1 MTNDQYHVNELM
13 AIVLSRDL
21 KDGELGEMGAY
32 SEIPMAACKLA
43 RLLHAPNL
51 NWWCSTTSYLNPT
64 GPLYHSS
71 TDYRNIIG
79 AEAVLHMNEALFY
92 AVPHYD
98 FFFLGG
104 MQVDRFGNVNLTVIG
119 DWKNPKLRGPGCA
132 ALPGVT
138 VLPIRSYIYMNKH
151 DNRSFVEK
159 LDFVSGVGYLS
170 GGNSR
175 VEAGLPEGGGPCL
188 VVSPLAV
195 MDFEDK
201 SKRMRLKSL
210 HPGISVEEV
219 IQNTGFD
226 LVIPES
232 LPETIT
238 PTEEEIAILREEVDP
253 YGILRNEDEGAGQWP
268 VPPL

>member
-1 MTNDQYHVNELM
+1 MTSNSYHIDEFM
-13 AIVLSRDL
+13 AIILSRDL
-21 KDGELGEMGAY
+21 MDGELGEMGAY

-51 NWWCSTTSYLNPT
+51 NWWCSATSYLNPT
-64 GPLYHSS
+64 GPLHHSS
-71 TDYRNIIG
+71 TDHRNIMG

-119 DWKNPKLRGPGCA
+119 DWKKPKLRGPGCA

-138 VLPIRSYIYMNKH
+138 ALPIRSYIYMNRH
-151 DNRSFVEK
+151 DTRSFVEE

-170 GGNSR
+170 GGDSR
-175 VEAGLPEGGGPCL
+175 REIGLPEGGGPCL

-201 SKRMRLKSL
+201 TKRMRVKSL
-210 HPGISVEEV
+210 HPGISMEEV
-219 IQNTGFD
+219 TQNTGFE
-226 LVIPES
+226 LV
-232 LPETIT
+232 LPETISET
-238 PTEEEIAILREEVDP
+238 PCPKEEEIRVLRKEVDP
-253 YGILRNEDEGAGQWP
+253 YGVLRGKS
-268 VPPL
+268 